1 MRKIIITILFA
12 LLVTLSHS
20 QQTILQRMTGA
31 QVRAALNSNFDTLY
45 VSSGHKV
52 SKTLSRYSTIQG
64 AINAASSGTAI
75 MVESGSYNEQL
86 TLKDGVDLYGVG
98 NVTVFTNDN
107 AHTTITANSDTIKI
121 SNINIEA
128 NLHCLTAVNS
138 ELVIDNCKLIGRIS
152 ARDGGYI
159 SLDSSKVDM
168 TDCKIVYGNILAVKH
183 STFNYIGKEMEVL
196 WARFFTGSVF
206 DISVDKWNIPNNRDR
221 FQFLEMGVLNSHQ
234 SDINPATGSYSTK
247 ADPDYLDWVAENKTG
262 DVKGVLQVKSFR
274 TDGFKAFYLYQNS
287 ELTILN
293 STFYDPVTFRRVSG
307 KINDNS
313 KLTITNSSI
322 GSVAIGYGDMLM
334 KAYNSRFTYDQDY
347 PVWDGVGSIY
357 NTDHWIQS
365 GGTHLFESQTPEW
378 RNKEVMP
385 TLIFSNCIIEFM
397 GDDVLN
403 GLVDTVALKNLGVN
417 FDYKSDS
424 EDLPIDPV
432 HVKWETSHS
441 YTTGQI
447 LAIQHPDS
455 GVADSIAFY
464 VINNYISS
472 ATVNQDFLDGNI
484 RKLFGAN
491 KQSIG
496 YYQQLYYEYTTTDG
510 VWAWRTGFKLGTYHG
525 GKWRNNGCS
534 FYQSTLNLLME
545 NTIVNE
551 YMDVWN
557 AGFTYP
563 FPFWDG
569 ERSYTAT
576 FGIRAGR
583 YSLKNIIL
591 NQVGEFGEIG
601 GNFGIS
607 IFHNDSIP
615 VNIAEIDGLKITGD
629 HQLGIMINAG
639 KVASNATYLK
649 INDYTYSGKNVA
661 YNNNNRFVN
670 ESTAIVG
677 TLGKAYMSTYLR
689 FDKNLQMNY
698 TQRQLSANLTDN
710 TPTDG
715 EIDSAT
721 GLTPVTAGT
730 GWKCVIKDTNGSSLL
745 YLIESDGTN
754 WQYTKLSIAN

>member
-1 MRKIIITILFA
+1 MKKIIISCA
-12 LLVTLSHS
+12 LMVFSLVAYTQKDITVGMSGS
-20 QQTILQRMTGA
+20 

-45 VSSGHKV
+45 VSKGYKV

-75 MVESGSYNEQL
+75 IIESGLYNEQL
-86 TLKDGVDLYGVG
+86 TLKDGVDLFG
-98 NVTVFTNDN
+98 NGTVIIYTANN
-107 AHTTITANSDTIKI
+107 AHTTITASSDTVKI

-128 NLHCLTAVNS
+128 NLYCLTAVNS
-138 ELVIDNCKLIGRIS
+138 ELIIDNCKFTGRIS

-159 SLDSSKVDM
+159 SLDSSRIDM
-168 TDCKIVYGNILAVKH
+168 SDCNIVYGNILAVKH
-183 STFNYIGKEMEVL
+183 STLNYTGKEMEVL
-196 WARFFTGSVF
+196 WAKFLTGSTF
-206 DISVDKWNIPNNRDR
+206 DISVDKWIIPNNRDR

-234 SDINPATGSYSTK
+234 ADINPTTGAYSTK
-247 ADPDYLDWVAENKTG
+247 ADPDYLDWVTENEAG

-274 TDGFKAFYLYQNS
+274 TDGFKGFYMYQNS

-334 KAYNSRFTYDQDY
+334 KAYNSRFTYDEDY
-347 PVWDGVGSIY
+347 AAWDGVGSVY
-357 NTDHWIQS
+357 DTDHWIQS

-378 RNKEVMP
+378 RNKDVYP
-385 TLIFSNCIIEFM
+385 TLIFSDCIIEFM

-417 FDYKSDS
+417 FDYKSDTQ
-424 EDLPIDPV
+424 DLPTEPTT
-432 HVKWETSHS
+432 VKWEPSHA

-447 LAIQHPDS
+447 LAIQHPDY

-464 VINNYISS
+464 VINNYTSS
-472 ATVNQDFLDGNI
+472 ATVNQDFLDHNI

-491 KQSIG
+491 KQPSNF
-496 YYQQLYYEYTTTDG
+496 YQQLFYEYTTTDG
-510 VWAWRTGFKLGTYHG
+510 VWAWRTGFKLGMYHG
-525 GKWRNNGCS
+525 GKWRNNGCA
-534 FYQSTLNLLME
+534 FYQSTLNLILE
-545 NTIVNE
+545 NTIINE
-551 YMDVWN
+551 HMDVWN

-563 FPFWDG
+563 LPFWDG
-569 ERSYTAT
+569 EKSYTST
-576 FGIRAGR
+576 FGIRAGK
-583 YSLKNIIL
+583 YNIKNLTL
-591 NQVGEFGEIG
+591 NQVGEYGEIG

-607 IFHNDSIP
+607 IIHNDSIP
-615 VNIAEIDGLKITGD
+615 INIAEIDGLKITGD

-639 KVASNATYLK
+639 KTASNSTYLK
-649 INDYTYSGKNVA
+649 IGDYSYSGKNIA
-661 YNNNNRFVN
+661 YNNTYRWVN

-677 TLGKAYMSTYLR
+677 TYQKAYMETYLR

-710 TPTDG
+710 TPTDA
-715 EIDSAT
+715 EIDTAT
-721 GLTPVTAGT
+721 GLTPLSAGT
-730 GWKCVIKDTNGSSLL
+730 GWKCVIKDTNGSGLL

-754 WQYTKLSIAN
+754 WQYTKLAIAE